1 LERVKAM
8 LKIWGRFTSVNVQKV
23 MWTVGEIGVP
33 YERIDLG
40 GQFGGLDTPAYLA
53 MNPNGRVPTIDDG
66 GVIVWESNA
75 IVRYLVAR
83 YSAGYLWDR
92 SPGSRAGADQW
103 MDWMQT
109 TLAPDFYRLFWAV
122 VRTPPDRRNQPNIAK
137 LTRHLV
143 SRYELLDRQLASH
156 PYLVGSRLSMGDL
169 AIGVTLYRY
178 YGMEIDRPA
187 LPHLRA
193 WYERLS
199 QRTPYQSHVMT
210 SFEELRNTNIN

>member
-1 LERVKAM
+1 M
-8 LKIWGRFTSVNVQKV
+8 LKIWGRSTSVNVQKV

-33 YERIDLG
+33 YERIDVG
-40 GQFGGLDTPAYLA
+40 GRFGGLDTPAYLA
-53 MNPNGRVPTIDDG
+53 MNPNARVPTIDDD

-92 SPGSRAGADQW
+92 SPGLRARADQW

-122 VRTPPDRRNQPNIAK
+122 VRTPPDRRNQLNIPK
-137 LTRHLV
+137 LTRDLV
-143 SRYELLDRQLASH
+143 RQYEFLDRQLASQ
-156 PYLVGSRLSMGDL
+156 PYLVGGRLSMGDL
-169 AIGVTLYRY
+169 AVGVTLYRY
-178 YGMEIDRPA
+178 YEMEIDRPA

-199 QRTPYQSHVMT
+199 QRTPYQKHVMT